1 SGDRV
6 GYYQKVQFAQLVL
19 SLSLVMLAFALGL
32 FAGWR
37 RWGRSSRDEGGTART
52 GRRPSAATTAGRPAA
67 RPTTVA
73 TLSRRPD
80 LFSPELDLSEPDLP
94 LIRGEHTAG
103 S

>member
-1 SGDRV
+1 V

-37 RWGRSSRDEGGTART
+37 RWGRTRDDQGDART
-52 GRRPSAATTAGRPAA
+52 GRRTSASTASARSTS

-94 LIRGEHTAG
+94 LIRGELTAG

>member
-1 SGDRV
+1 M

-37 RWGRSSRDEGGTART
+37 RWGRASPDDGGTARA
-52 GRRPSAATTAGRPAA
+52 GRRHSATPRAD
-67 RPTTVA
+67 RPTARATNVA

-94 LIRGEHTAG
+94 LIRGELTAG